1 MKKSIIAVSFC
12 TVSVSY
18 AQHEIDGND
27 LLVWIALFLLAV
39 VGIFIIYVFSRQ
51 NAKIQA
57 MYQRII
63 RTQKEMEEKQTEFLS
78 GIGENIHTIVEETY
92 KEVTATNS
100 ECVPEKVLEKER
112 TLLHVTGDL
121 IEFLRLKSNK
131 VVIAKEKF
139 NLNNVLNE
147 VAGSVQ
153 NRFENRDIELIY
165 DIDKNIP
172 RYLIGDALHLEKA
185 LRNLFEYVL
194 SRMNKG
200 EVSLTLETY
209 ATYRDTT
216 QIEFRLK
223 DNGQGLTQ
231 KELKDLF
238 TPEYDEENKTYK
250 RLGLYVAE
258 ALVTQMGGKITVY
271 SVPGKGTTFTINIP
285 FDLVDPKERRYYR
298 LPDKVLTVK
307 NVFIV
312 DDNYNSALALK
323 KMFAYFRH
331 DVEVVTKEEFLRKK
345 IKLERFDIVLLSES
359 IFKHKKIVDYLGRI
373 KSGKPSVKVLATRSL
388 FHADKEKKENL
399 PKIVDKILVK
409 PMTQERVFELVVDLY
424 MSRKIAEETSEE
436 TVAEHTG
443 KLPVY
448 TGTIPAEPKV
458 TQKSFADFS
467 GRRLLVAEDDEI
479 NRQVIANVLKHS
491 GMEIV
496 FAGNG
501 RQAVNTL
508 KESTEA
514 FDMVLMDINMPV
526 MDGYI
531 ATQMIRLDS
540 EYDELPIVAFTAL
553 SLESEREKIFKSGM
567 NAYLTKPL
575 DIGQLYSV
583 FKMFIPITEHIEISD
598 KTIEVISN
606 SVIDMKKGIANV
618 NGNEGLYME
627 ILQEFLDAYGES
639 DILFEK
645 LIKEHRYEQ
654 AKMLCIDMKGL
665 TGAIG
670 AKEMF
675 YLVAHI
681 HQMLIKPDQNALLGE
696 VPVYRDKL
704 RVLTG
709 TIRNYLER

>member
-1 MKKSIIAVSFC
+1 MKISVIAVTIC
-12 TVSVSY
+12 AMGAAY
-18 AQHEIDGND
+18 ASNDIDGND
-27 LLVWIALFLLAV
+27 TLVWIALFLLALI
-39 VGIFIIYVFSRQ
+39 GIFIIYVFSRQ

-63 RTQKEMEEKQTEFLS
+63 RTQKEMEQKQTEFLS

-92 KEVTATNS
+92 KEVTSTHS
-100 ECVPEKVLEKER
+100 ECLPQNVLEKER
-112 TLLHVTGDL
+112 TLLNVTADL

-131 VVIAKEKF
+131 VTIVKEKF

-147 VAGSVQ
+147 VAGSIQ
-153 NRFENRDIELIY
+153 KSFENRDIELIY

-185 LRNLFEYVL
+185 LRNLFEYVFSHL
-194 SRMNKG
+194 DKG
-200 EVSLTLETY
+200 EVSLTIETY
-209 ATYRDTT
+209 ATYHDTT

-223 DNGQGLTQ
+223 DNGKGLTQ
-231 KELKDLF
+231 EALKVLF
-238 TPEYDEENKTYK
+238 TPEYDEENNTYK
-250 RLGLYVAE
+250 RLGLYVAH

-271 SVPGKGTTFTINIP
+271 SVPEKGTTFTINLP
-285 FDLVDPKERRYYR
+285 FDLVDPKERRHYR

-331 DVEVVTKEEFLRKK
+331 DVEVATKEEFLRKK
-345 IKLERFDIVLLSES
+345 MKLERFDIILLSES

-373 KSGKPSVKVLATRSL
+373 KSGKSSIKVLAMRSL
-388 FHADKEKKENL
+388 FHTDNTESL
-399 PKIVDKILVK
+399 PKIVDKMLVK

-424 MSRKIAEETSEE
+424 TNGKIADESPEE
-436 TVAEHTG
+436 TVDERQS

-448 TGTIPAEPKV
+448 TGTIPSEPNV
-458 TQKSFADFS
+458 SQKSFADFS

-479 NRQVIANVLKHS
+479 NRKVIANVLKHS

-496 FAGNG
+496 FAENG

-508 KESTEA
+508 KESTKA
-514 FDMVLMDINMPV
+514 FDFVLMDINMPV
-526 MDGYI
+526 MDGYV
-531 ATQMIRLDS
+531 ATQMIRLDT
-540 EYDELPIVAFTAL
+540 EFDELPVVAFTAL

-575 DIGQLYSV
+575 DIGQLYNV
-583 FKMFIPITEHIEISD
+583 FKTFMPVTEQIDVSD
-598 KTIEVISN
+598 KTITVISN
-606 SVIDMKKGIANV
+606 NIIDMKKGIANV
-618 NGNEGLYME
+618 SGNEGLYME

-639 DILFEK
+639 DALFEK
-645 LIKEHRYEQ
+645 LIKEHRFEQ

-665 TGAIG
+665 TGAVG

-681 HQMLIKPDQNALLGE
+681 HQMLLKPDQKTLLLE
-696 VPVYRDKL
+696 VPVYREKL
-704 RVLTG
+704 RVLTQ
-709 TIRNYLER
+709 TIRNYLDR